1 MLLLHQLEQP
11 HAFVGAGCGD
21 AQQESQAEG
30 KDFLHIDCGFL
41 VSLNGER
48 REERALASIPS
59 AKTISACKG
68 SNYFW
73 GGSDAVGCF
82 PLLSQGES

>member
-1 MLLLHQLEQP
+1 MATSKYTHRQAVGRAAAYYRSNP
-11 HAFVGAGCGD
+11 HRFV
-21 AQQESQAEG
+21 

-41 VSLNGER
+41 VSLNGKQ
-48 REERALASIPS
+48 REERALTSIPS

-73 GGSDAVGCF
+73 GGSDAAGCF